1 MSREREGRRGLQHDF
16 RAEASGVTLLAASVM
31 DSQLAEAL
39 DVAAAG
45 RGLSRE
51 AALCLLQPAAPLDP
65 LLAAAA
71 VLRNSGKGKTIT
83 YSRKVFLPLTN
94 LCRDRCGYCTFRRDP
109 GDSDG
114 WVMTPGQVLAVVEEG
129 ARLGCTEALF
139 SLGDAPEAVFP
150 EARAILQGLGYR
162 RTLEYLRAAC
172 ALVLE
177 RSPLFPHAN
186 PGVMGE
192 SDLRALKAVN
202 ASMGLMLESA
212 SPRLLEAGGPHHGAV
227 TKHPRVRFRVMEVAG
242 RLKIPFTTGILMGI
256 GETGEERVDSLL
268 AIRAMNERY
277 GHIQEVIIQNFRAK
291 PGIPM
296 RDHPEPTL
304 DDMLRTTAVARLI
317 LGPSMNLQA
326 PPNLTQD
333 YGRLLDAGINDWGG
347 VSPLTRDFINPEA
360 PWPQLTALRIVTQSR
375 GYHLRQRLP
384 VYPEYI
390 LERREY
396 LPPELAERI
405 RTSVDSDGLVPE
417 DGNAAPTTDNRQPN

>member
-1 MSREREGRRGLQHDF
+1 MTSRDDQRLGL
-16 RAEASGVTLLAASVM
+16 
-31 DSQLAEAL
+31 AL
-39 DVAAAG
+39 DRAAAG
-45 RGLSRE
+45 RGLSWE
-51 AALCLLQPAAPLDP
+51 AAVRLLEPSAPLEP
-65 LLAAAA
+65 LLAAATA
-71 VLRNSGKGKTIT
+71 LRDRGKGKVIT

-109 GDSDG
+109 GDPDG
-114 WVMTPGQVLAVVEEG
+114 WVMTPEQVLAVVEEG

-150 EARAILQGLGYR
+150 EARAILLRLGHR

-192 SDLRALKAVN
+192 PDLRALKPVN
-202 ASMGLMLESA
+202 ASMGLMLESV
-212 SPRLLEAGGPHHGAV
+212 SPRLLEPGGPHHGAV
-227 TKHPRVRFRVMEVAG
+227 TKHPRARLRVMELAG
-242 RLKIPFTTGILMGI
+242 QLKIPFTTGLLIGI
-256 GETGEERVDSLL
+256 GETIEERVDSLL
-268 AIRAMNERY
+268 AIRALHKRH

-291 PGIPM
+291 PTIPM
-296 RDHPEPTL
+296 RGHPEPTL
-304 DDMLRTTAVARLI
+304 EEMLRTTAVARLI

-326 PPNLTQD
+326 PPNLTQE

-360 PWPQLTALRIVTQSR
+360 PWPHLEALRGVTEGR
-375 GYHLRQRLP
+375 GYLLRQRLP

-390 LERREY
+390 LDRPEY
-396 LPPELAERI
+396 LPPELAERL
-405 RTSVDSDGLVPE
+405 RVSVDGDGLVPE
-417 DGNAAPTTDNRQPN
+417 H

>member
-1 MSREREGRRGLQHDF
+1 MTSP
-16 RAEASGVTLLAASVM
+16 AALMM
-31 DSQLAEAL
+31 DSQLAAAL
-39 DVAAAG
+39 NTAAAG
-45 RGLSRE
+45 QGLSRQT
-51 AALCLLQPAAPLDP
+51 AIRLLEPAAPLAP

-71 VLRNSGKGKTIT
+71 ALRDKEKGRTIT

-109 GDSDG
+109 ADPDG
-114 WVMTPGQVLAVVEEG
+114 WVMTPEQVLAVVENG

-172 ALVLE
+172 ALVLD

-186 PGVMGE
+186 AGVMGE
-192 SDLRALKAVN
+192 PDLRALKAVN

-212 SPRLLEAGGPHHGAV
+212 SPRLLLAGGPHHGAV
-227 TKHPRVRFRVMEVAG
+227 TKHPRVRLRVMEVAG
-242 RLKIPFTTGILMGI
+242 RLKIPFTTGILVGI

-268 AIRAMNERY
+268 AIRGMHERY

-291 PGIPM
+291 PGISM
-296 RDHPEPTL
+296 RDHPEPTSE
-304 DDMLRTTAVARLI
+304 DMLRTTAVARLI
-317 LGPSMNLQA
+317 LGPSINLQA
-326 PPNLTQD
+326 PPNLTRD

-360 PWPQLTALRIVTQSR
+360 PWPHLAALRAVTQAR
-375 GYHLRQRLP
+375 GYRLRQRLP

-390 LERREY
+390 LGRREY
-396 LPPELAERI
+396 LPAELAERI
-405 RTSVDSDGLVPE
+405 QASVDSDGLVP
-417 DGNAAPTTDNRQPN
+417 DNRH

>member
-1 MSREREGRRGLQHDF
+1 MTFPVVSLQD
-16 RAEASGVTLLAASVM
+16 R
-31 DSQLAEAL
+31 QLALAL
-39 DVAAAG
+39 DRAAAG
-45 RGLSRE
+45 RDLSRE
-51 AALCLLQPAAPLDP
+51 AAIRLLEPSAPLD
-65 LLAAAA
+65 LLFAAAA
-71 VLRNSGKGKTIT
+71 ALRDRGKGKVIT

-109 GDSDG
+109 GDPDG
-114 WVMTPGQVLAVVEEG
+114 WVMTPEQVLAVVEEG

-150 EARAILQGLGYR
+150 EARAILERLGYR

-186 PGVMGE
+186 AGLMGE
-192 SDLRALKAVN
+192 PDLLALKPVN

-212 SPRLLEAGGPHHGAV
+212 SPRLMEPGGPHHGAV
-227 TKHPRVRFRVMEVAG
+227 TKHPRARLRVMEIAG
-242 RLKIPFTTGILMGI
+242 QLKIPFTTGLLIGI
-256 GETGEERVDSLL
+256 GETAEERVDSLL
-268 AIRAMNERY
+268 AIRALHERH

-291 PGIPM
+291 PTIPM

-304 DDMLRTTAVARLI
+304 EEMLRTTAVARLI

-333 YGRLLDAGINDWGG
+333 YGRLLEAGINDWGG

-360 PWPQLTALRIVTQSR
+360 PWPHLNALRETTEAR
-375 GYHLRQRLP
+375 GFLLRQRLP

-390 LERREY
+390 LDRQEY

-405 RTSVDSDGLVPE
+405 RTSVDGDGLVP
-417 DGNAAPTTDNRQPN
+417 DNATADERR

>member
-1 MSREREGRRGLQHDF
+1 MTSPVTSRDDQRLGL
-16 RAEASGVTLLAASVM
+16 
-31 DSQLAEAL
+31 AL
-39 DVAAAG
+39 DRAAAG

-51 AALCLLQPAAPLDP
+51 AAVRLLEPSAPLEP

-71 VLRNSGKGKTIT
+71 ALRDRGKGKVIT

-109 GDSDG
+109 GDADG
-114 WVMTPGQVLAVVEEG
+114 WVMTPERVMGVVEEG
-129 ARLGCTEALF
+129 SRLGCTEALF

-150 EARAILQGLGYR
+150 EARAILLRLGYR

-177 RSPLFPHAN
+177 RSPLLPHAN
-186 PGVMGE
+186 AGLVGE
-192 SDLRALKAVN
+192 PDLLALKPVN
-202 ASMGLMLESA
+202 ASMGLMLESV
-212 SPRLLEAGGPHHGAV
+212 SPRLMEPGGPHHGAV
-227 TKHPRVRFRVMEVAG
+227 TKHPRARLRVMEVAG
-242 RLKIPFTTGILMGI
+242 QLKIPFTTGLLIGI
-256 GETGEERVDSLL
+256 GETIEERVDSLL
-268 AIRAMNERY
+268 AIRAIHERH
-277 GHIQEVIIQNFRAK
+277 GHIQEVIIQNFRVK
-291 PGIPM
+291 PTIPM

-304 DDMLRTTAVARLI
+304 EEMLRTTAVARLI

-360 PWPQLTALRIVTQSR
+360 PWPHLGALRGVTEGR
-375 GYHLRQRLP
+375 GYLLRQRLP

-390 LERREY
+390 LDRREY

-405 RTSVDSDGLVPE
+405 RASVDGDGLVPE
-417 DGNAAPTTDNRQPN
+417 N